1 MILYLDMSIPFLTSS
16 FVGNLECIMYCLT
29 GLLVRFKDFQ
39 VVLCPFIFNNYTWN
53 SSVFQTWIIFAF
65 LLSSW
70 RLFFKTILYV
80 SKLILVVL
88 QEFYLRSVE

>member
-1 MILYLDMSIPFLTSS
+1 MILYLEMSIPFLTSS
-16 FVGNLECIMYCLT
+16 FVGNLECIMFCLT
-29 GLLVRFKDFQ
+29 GLLVGFKDFKLFY
-39 VVLCPFIFNNYTWN
+39 VHLFSTIILGTVLSFRR
-53 SSVFQTWIIFAF
+53 IIFAF